1 MKTIFVLAL
10 AVSLGAVPAWAQEG
24 TALTAQ
30 GKRLF
35 VEQGCYGCHTLG
47 KAGTPIALD
56 LSRIGTKYSE
66 SDLTKWLRD
75 PSAQKPSAH
84 MPKIQLTEP
93 EVRALATYLAS
104 LRG

>member
-1 MKTIFVLAL
+1 MMKPLVLAL
-10 AVSLGAVPAWAQEG
+10 AIGLAAAPAWGQEG
-24 TALTAQ
+24 SGLTAQ

-56 LSRIGTKYSE
+56 LSRIGKKYSE
-66 SDLTKWLRD
+66 SDLTKWLRN

-84 MPKIQLTEP
+84 MPKIQLTDP
-93 EVRALATYLAS
+93 EVQALAAYLAS

>member
-1 MKTIFVLAL
+1 VKTTFVLAL
-10 AVSLGAVPAWAQEG
+10 AVSLAAVVAWAQEG
-24 TALTAQ
+24 TSLTAQ

-56 LSRIGTKYSE
+56 LSRIGRKYSE
-66 SDLTKWLRD
+66 SDLAKWLKD

-93 EVRALATYLAS
+93 EVRALAAYLAS

>member
-1 MKTIFVLAL
+1 MMKPLVLAL
-10 AVSLGAVPAWAQEG
+10 ALALTVVPAWAQEG

-56 LSRIGTKYSE
+56 LSRIGKKYSE
-66 SDLTKWLRD
+66 SDLTKWLRN
-75 PSAQKPSAH
+75 PSAQKPGAH

-93 EVRALATYLAS
+93 EVQALAAYLAS

>member
-1 MKTIFVLAL
+1 VKITFILAL
-10 AVSLGAVPAWAQEG
+10 TIALAAAPGWAQEG

-56 LSRIGTKYSE
+56 LSRVGAKYSE

-75 PSAQKPSAH
+75 PSAQKPRAH
-84 MPKIQLTEP
+84 MPKIQLNEP
-93 EVRALATYLAS
+93 EVRALAAYLAS